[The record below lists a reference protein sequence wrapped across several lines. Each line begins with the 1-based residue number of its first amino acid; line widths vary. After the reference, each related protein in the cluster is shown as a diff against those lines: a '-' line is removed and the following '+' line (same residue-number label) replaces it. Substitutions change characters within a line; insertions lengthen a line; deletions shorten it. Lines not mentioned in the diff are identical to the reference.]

1 MGRVHGDV
9 LKLMEEQ
16 LRYDTY
22 SKEYIDLQ
30 MEIAKMVKKFT
41 VEYEYEDEDEDGFS
55 VVRGRNT
62 FKVYG
67 TCKGEYTFYHADGKE
82 YTPEEN
88 ELERDHYTCIVSC
101 VYNECE
107 REVDLTLTTA
117 EYKAFEAYMLDKLD
131 NKAEEYC
138 GSKN

>member
-1 MGRVHGDV
+1 MGRVHEDV
-9 LKLMEEQ
+9 RKLMEEQ
-16 LRYDTY
+16 LRYDAY
-22 SKEYIDLQ
+22 SKEYTDLQ

-41 VEYEYEDEDEDGFS
+41 VEYEEADGFP

-101 VYNECE
+101 VYNECGS
-107 REVDLTLTTA
+107 EVDLTLTTA

-131 NKAEEYC
+131 NKAEEHC

>member
-1 MGRVHGDV
+1 
-9 LKLMEEQ
+9 
-16 LRYDTY
+16 
-22 SKEYIDLQ
+22 
-30 MEIAKMVKKFT
+30 MVKKFT
-41 VEYEYEDEDEDGFS
+41 VEYEEADGFP

-101 VYNECE
+101 VYNECG